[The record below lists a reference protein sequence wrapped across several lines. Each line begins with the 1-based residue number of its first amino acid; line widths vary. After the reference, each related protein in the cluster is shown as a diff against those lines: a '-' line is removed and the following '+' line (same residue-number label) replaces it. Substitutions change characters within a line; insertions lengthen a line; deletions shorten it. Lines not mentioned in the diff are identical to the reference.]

1 MPNFRELPQDE
12 IRRILLLRTWVN
24 KDKKE
29 GLSIL
34 PRPSWTMGTYCLG

>member
-1 MPNFRELPQDE
+1 MIYHLATE
-12 IRRILLLRTWVN
+12 LLRINIPRTRVN

-34 PRPSWTMGTYCLG
+34 PRPSWAMGTHPLG